1 MAGKVDIMY
10 GNHFVVSPEPWFQR
24 LVDCLHRVSKF
35 YHVFV
40 LIGILKILCY
50 TKNVIKN
57 NEYRSYQKKS
67 VPILKKYGIK
77 SAAIFGSVARG
88 EDGPDSD
95 IDMLVHLGDRMGIY
109 KFIGLQFE
117 LENTLGKKVDLVSDK
132 AINKYIKPYME
143 KDLTLIYER

>member
-1 MAGKVDIMY
+1 
-10 GNHFVVSPEPWFQR
+10 
-24 LVDCLHRVSKF
+24 VSKF

-143 KDLTLIYER
+143 KDLTLIF